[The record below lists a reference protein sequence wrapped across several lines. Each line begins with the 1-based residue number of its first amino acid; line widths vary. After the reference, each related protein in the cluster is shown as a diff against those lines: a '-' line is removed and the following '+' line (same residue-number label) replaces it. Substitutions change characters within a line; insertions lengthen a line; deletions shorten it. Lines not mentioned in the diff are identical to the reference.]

1 MNQYE
6 EFKHL
11 LEYFVAHIEYCVTND
26 KSNRGYE
33 AYIKPLEERKR
44 FKRSGKSADG
54 MAIGEQIQEWTNYE
68 GKGVINIAIYAAYYE
83 RRGNYL
89 QWGNTGLNII
99 ARWNE
104 ALDRILTLAIEKY
117 QRGDN
122 DKGTW
127 EDLNISE
134 TVEDLGL
141 FDGKAPNEKLQHF
154 FDHYY
159 ELLVASEQVSTKGEQ
174 SHDFYTKQL
183 RESKNIILTGAPG
196 TGKTF
201 LAKEIAKRI
210 IGVEDDKALMNSG
223 QFAFVQFHPSYDY
236 TDFVEGLRPITDENG
251 NIGFELKDGIFK
263 AFCKR
268 SIQGITN
275 DDFDA
280 LYSTFIDD
288 LLQTPI
294 TLSTPTHK
302 KSFTLEANSRN
313 TCVAIPQTEV
323 GTRLS
328 ITKEM
333 IADYLRNGVIRDLK
347 PYLVPVAEYFKE
359 KYHFEPKKVQT
370 DKDYVFVIDE
380 INRGEISKIFGELF
394 FSIDP
399 TYRGEKG
406 AVKTQYANMQGNQE
420 FFYIPE
426 NVYVIGCMNDI
437 DRSVESFDFAM
448 RRRFT
453 WIEITAKESAANMGL
468 SPAIRAV
475 MDRLNKAIEQIA
487 GLSTA
492 YHIGGAYFLDPREG
506 LCITEGK
513 LEWVWNYRIEPLVKE
528 YLRGIP
534 HAGEELDR
542 LRAVF
547 EGDEDNGQ

>member
-6 EFKHL
+6 KFKYL
-11 LEYFVAHIEYCVTND
+11 LEYFVAHLEYCVTND

-33 AYIKPLEERKR
+33 AYIKLLEEEKR

-54 MAIGEQIQEWTNYE
+54 MAIEEQIQEWANYE
-68 GKGVINIAIYAAYYE
+68 GKGIINIAINATYYE
-83 RRGNYL
+83 RRGSYL
-89 QWGNTGLNII
+89 HWENTGLNII

-104 ALDRILTLAIEKY
+104 ELNHILTLAIEKY

-127 EDLNISE
+127 KDLNVSE

-154 FDHYY
+154 FDKYY
-159 ELLVASEQVSTKGEQ
+159 ELLVTLEQEKTIEIQPYEYYVE
-174 SHDFYTKQL
+174 QL
-183 RESKNIILTGAPG
+183 REAKNIIFTGAPG
-196 TGKTF
+196 TGKTY
-201 LAKEIAKRI
+201 LAKEIAKRM
-210 IGVEDDKALMNSG
+210 IGAKNEEELINSG
-223 QFAFVQFHPSYDY
+223 RFAFVQFHPSYDY
-236 TDFVEGLRPITDENG
+236 TDFVEGLRPTTDENG
-251 NIGFELKDGIFK
+251 NVGFELKDGIFK

-294 TLSTPTHK
+294 ILSTPTHK

-333 IADYLRNGVIRDLK
+333 IADYLRNGLIRDLK
-347 PYLVPVAEYFKE
+347 PYLMPVAEYFKE

-406 AVKTQYANMQGNQE
+406 AVKTQYANMQGDQK

-453 WIEITAKESAANMGL
+453 WIEITAKESAVNMRL

-506 LCITEGK
+506 LCITEEK

-528 YLRGIP
+528 YLRGMP
-534 HAGEELDR
+534 QAGEELDR